1 MTVEL
6 NITQEPLPAEDSA
19 VTAKITRNEIGIEG
33 SFDVTVTA
41 EPLSHSINL
50 NRNQQRA
57 LPDGPYKGYY
67 IDIIVFIEVFLIRF
81 YIW

>member
-6 NITQEPLPAEDSA
+6 NITQEPLPAEDSV

-41 EPLSHSINL
+41 SALPDRAPIHPDH
-50 NRNQQRA
+50 QRA
-57 LPDGPYKGYY
+57 LPDGPYQGYKYY
-67 IDIIVFIEVFLIRF
+67 IEIVF
-81 YIW
+81 

>member
-6 NITQEPLPAEDSA
+6 NITQDPLPAEDSV

-41 EPLSHSINL
+41 KPLSPRIHLSPD
-50 NRNQQRA
+50 RQRA
-57 LPDGPYKGYY
+57 LPDGPYQGYTSVKS
-67 IDIIVFIEVFLIRF
+67 ISKILK
-81 YIW
+81 